1 MANRAVH
8 GLLSIGVS
16 AVAEGRTTSRVLS
29 GWGRRIRSRADVLS
43 TPDVEVIAA
52 AVCAAGSRGVIAR
65 GLGRSYGDPAQNGGG
80 LVIDM
85 TPLNRIHDIDPDTGI
100 VDVDAGVS
108 LDALIRAVLPF
119 GLWVP
124 VLPGTRQV
132 TVGGAIA
139 ADIHGKNHH
148 SHGSFGNH
156 VVSMD
161 LLTAGGTVTTL
172 TPQGADSDLF
182 WATVAGMGLT
192 GIVLRAQIQMTRTE
206 TAYFIA
212 DHDRT
217 RNLDETIELLT
228 GGSDEGYDY
237 SMSVPDTISTGAR
250 MGRAGFTRG
259 SLAKIDE
266 LPLKLQRNPLQL
278 KAPQLFT
285 VPDIFPNGLVNGFTS
300 RIAAEAAYHV
310 YPKHGRGT
318 IQNLTQFYHPLD
330 LLGEW
335 NRAYGQEGFLQYQFS
350 IPFGAEQQLGDI
362 IAVIAHSGHP
372 SFLNVFKRM
381 GPGNRAPLS
390 WPHPGFMLSLD
401 FPIKPGI
408 GAFLDGLDERVLE
421 VGGRIYFA
429 KDSRAKAHHIPKMYP
444 RLDEWRTIRATVDP
458 DGVFISDLARRLE
471 LISHG

>member
-1 MANRAVH
+1 V
-8 GLLSIGVS
+8 LGVQ
-16 AVAEGRTTSRVLS
+16 TTSRVLS
-29 GWGRRIRSRADVLS
+29 GWGRRIRSYAEVLS
-43 TPDVEVIAA
+43 TADVEVIAA
-52 AVCAAGSRGVIAR
+52 AVCSAGPRGVIAR
-65 GLGRSYGDPAQNGGG
+65 DLGRSYGDPAQNGGG

-85 TPLNRIHDIDPDTGI
+85 TPLNRIHSVDPDTRI
-100 VDVDAGVS
+100 ADVDAGVS
-108 LDALIRAVLPF
+108 LDALMRAVLPH

-132 TVGGAIA
+132 TIGGAIA

-161 LLTAGGTVTTL
+161 LLKADGTITTL
-172 TPQGADSDLF
+172 TPEGADAELF

-192 GIVLRAQIQMTRTE
+192 GIVLRAKIRMKRTE

-217 RNLDETIELLT
+217 RNLDETMELLT

-237 SMSVPDTISTGAR
+237 WMSVPDTISTGAR

-259 SLAKIDE
+259 SLATFDQ
-266 LPLKLQRNPLQL
+266 LPPQLRPDPLRFN
-278 KAPQLFT
+278 APQLFT
-285 VPDIFPNGLVNGFTS
+285 VPDIFPSGLVNGFTS
-300 RIAAEAAYHV
+300 RVAAELAYHV

-335 NRAYGQEGFLQYQFS
+335 NRTYGQDGFLQYQFS
-350 IPFGAEQQLGDI
+350 IPFGAEQQLAETI
-362 IAVIAHSGHP
+362 RAIAASGHR

-381 GPGNRAPLS
+381 GVGNRPPLS

-401 FPIKPGI
+401 FPVKSGI
-408 GAFLDGLDERVLE
+408 GAFFNSLDERVLDA
-421 VGGRIYFA
+421 GGRLYFA
-429 KDSRAKAHHIPKMYP
+429 KDSRAKAQHIPQMYP
-444 RLDEWRTIRATVDP
+444 RLGEWRAIRAKADP
-458 DGVFISDLARRLE
+458 EGVFMSDLARRLE
-471 LISHG
+471 LVPGRG

>member
-1 MANRAVH
+1 VGERA
-8 GLLSIGVS
+8 GEQPATRL
-16 AVAEGRTTSRVLS
+16 LS
-29 GWGRRIRSRADVLS
+29 GWGRRNPSRAQVLS
-43 TPDVEVIAA
+43 TSDVEAIAT
-52 AVCAAGSRGVIAR
+52 AVRSAGPRGVIAR

-85 TPLNRIHDIDPDTGI
+85 TPLNRIHHIDPDSGI

-108 LDALIRAVLPF
+108 LDTLMRAVLPH

-132 TVGGAIA
+132 TIGGAIA

-156 VVSMD
+156 VISMD
-161 LLTAGGTVTTL
+161 LLKADGSIITL
-172 TPQGADSDLF
+172 TPDGSEAELF

-192 GIVLRAQIQMTRTE
+192 GIVVRAKIRMTQTE

-217 RNLDETIELLT
+217 RNLDETMELLT
-228 GGSDEGYDY
+228 DGSDDGYDY
-237 SMSVPDTISTGAR
+237 SMAVPDTISTGSR

-259 SLAKIDE
+259 SLATVDQ
-266 LPLKLQRNPLQL
+266 LPAKLRRDPLRFN
-278 KAPQLFT
+278 APQLFT
-285 VPDIFPNGLVNGFTS
+285 VPDIFPNGMVNGLTS
-300 RIAAEAAYHV
+300 RLLSEVAYRV
-310 YPKHGRGT
+310 YPQHGRGA

-335 NRAYGQEGFLQYQFS
+335 NRAYGREGFLQYQFS
-350 IPFGAEQQLGDI
+350 IPFGAEQQLADI
-362 IAVIAHSGHP
+362 IRAIAHSRHR

-381 GPGNRAPLS
+381 GAGNQAPLS

-401 FPIKPGI
+401 FPIKGGL
-408 GAFLDGLDERVLE
+408 GAFLDDIDERVLQA
-421 VGGRIYFA
+421 GGRLYFA
-429 KDSRAKAHHIPKMYP
+429 KESRAKAHLIPPMYP
-444 RLDEWRTIRATVDP
+444 RLDEWRATRAKADP
-458 DGVFISDLARRLE
+458 DGVFISDLARRLN
-471 LISHG
+471 LIDQSCGRGNPPPGE

>member
-1 MANRAVH
+1 MSA
-8 GLLSIGVS
+8 GLEV
-16 AVAEGRTTSRVLS
+16 RTTSRVLS
-29 GWGRRIRSRADVLS
+29 GWGQRIRSRADVLS
-43 TPDVEVIAA
+43 TADIETIAA
-52 AVCAAGSRGVIAR
+52 AVRSAGPRGVIAR

-85 TPLNRIHDIDPDTGI
+85 TPLNRIHRIDPDTGI

-108 LDALIRAVLPF
+108 LDALIRAVLPH
-119 GLWVP
+119 GLWGP

-156 VVSMD
+156 VVSLD
-161 LLTAGGTVTTL
+161 LLSADGTITTL
-172 TPQGADSDLF
+172 TPDGASSDLF

-192 GIVLRAQIQMTRTE
+192 GIVLRARIRMTRTE

-217 RNLDETIELLT
+217 HNLDETIELLT

-266 LPLKLQRNPLQL
+266 LPPKLQLNPLQL

-285 VPDIFPNGLVNGFTS
+285 VPDIFPNGLINRFTS
-300 RIAAEAAYHV
+300 RIAAEAAYHA

-318 IQNLTQFYHPLD
+318 VQNLTQFYHPLD

-350 IPFGAEQQLGDI
+350 ILFGAEQQLADI
-362 IAVIAHSGHP
+362 ITAVAHSGHP

-408 GAFLDGLDERVLE
+408 GAFLDGLDERVLD

-429 KDSRAKAHHIPKMYP
+429 KDSRAKAHQIPQMYP
-444 RLDEWRTIRATVDP
+444 RLDEWRAIRATTDP
-458 DGVFISDLARRLE
+458 GGVFVSDVARRLE
-471 LISHG
+471 LVPHG

>member
-1 MANRAVH
+1 M
-8 GLLSIGVS
+8 
-16 AVAEGRTTSRVLS
+16 
-29 GWGRRIRSRADVLS
+29 
-43 TPDVEVIAA
+43 IAA
-52 AVCAAGSRGVIAR
+52 AVRSAGPRGVIAR

-85 TPLNRIHDIDPDTGI
+85 TALNRIHRIDPDSGV

-108 LDALIRAVLPF
+108 LDALIRAVLPH

-156 VVSMD
+156 VVAMD
-161 LLTAGGTVTTL
+161 LLKADGTIATL
-172 TPQGADSDLF
+172 TPDGADAELF

-192 GIVLRAQIQMTRTE
+192 GIVLRASITMKRTE

-217 RNLDETIELLT
+217 RNLDETMELLT

-259 SLAKIDE
+259 SLATLDE
-266 LPLKLQRNPLQL
+266 LPPRLRRNPLQFN
-278 KAPQLFT
+278 APQLFT

-300 RIAAEAAYHV
+300 RILAELAHHV

-335 NRAYGQEGFLQYQFS
+335 NRAYGREGFLQYQFS
-350 IPFGAEQQLGDI
+350 IPFGAEQQLAEAI
-362 IAVIAHSGHP
+362 RAIARSGHR

-381 GPGNRAPLS
+381 GAGNRAPLS

-408 GAFLDGLDERVLE
+408 GAFFDSLDERVLDA
-421 VGGRIYFA
+421 GGRLYFA
-429 KDSRAKAHHIPKMYP
+429 KDSRAKARYIPQMYP
-444 RLDEWRTIRATVDP
+444 RLDEWRAVRAKADP
-458 DGVFISDLARRLE
+458 EGVFMSDLARRLE
-471 LISHG
+471 LVPRQG